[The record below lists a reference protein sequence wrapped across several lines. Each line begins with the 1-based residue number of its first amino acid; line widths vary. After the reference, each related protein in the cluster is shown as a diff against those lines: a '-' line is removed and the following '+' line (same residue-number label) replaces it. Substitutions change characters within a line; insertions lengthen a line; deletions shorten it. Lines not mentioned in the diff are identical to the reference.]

1 MPKNGYMIA
10 MMAIRA
16 IEGNGAMQMAEH
28 LSSKMAELMRYP
40 GIYNVAIS
48 KQTER
53 ANDTN
58 GI

>member
-1 MPKNGYMIA
+1 MPKTGYTIA
-10 MMAIRA
+10 MMANKA
-16 IEGNGAMQMAEH
+16 VAGNGAMQMAEH
-28 LSSKMAELMRYP
+28 LSSKTVELTRYP

-48 KQTER
+48 KQVER